1 MRQNKKYII
10 CAVAVLA
17 VVLCLIATLPWG
29 GGSSRARQ
37 GRVRGIN
44 SVLVNGMSDSPGLDK
59 LDKDMRI
66 FAKRWWIK
74 GLSLAIMR
82 NDSLVYAKGYGWAD
96 EDQGVEMGP
105 GIIMRVASVSKLIT
119 AAGIMKLVEDGKL
132 RLDDKVFGP
141 EGILND
147 EDFTNSIKDKGYFG
161 ITVEN
166 LLRHEGGLS
175 VRRGDPMFTT
185 RDIMTVNRLD
195 KAPDQNTLTRIAVG
209 RRLAFQPGK
218 GHEYSNFGYLLLSMI
233 IEKVTGEDYEQWM
246 QKNVLEPA
254 GCLDMHLAYNY
265 YDQKFS
271 NETRYHMQANDP
283 KVPEYT
289 GSADSVVRCY
299 GGNDIRALK
308 GAGAW
313 VCSAAELARFV
324 ASIDGRPEV
333 SDILS
338 AKSVRAM
345 TTDSE
350 EHKYGLGWN
359 SVSPSKGWKR
369 TGSLSGTSAFV
380 MYYPDGE
387 CWILISN
394 THMWKGPRFART
406 LNNFVAQCRQRY
418 SAHLPA
424 RDLFNQ

>member
-1 MRQNKKYII
+1 MLRNKKYLY
-10 CAVAVLA
+10 CALAVLA
-17 VVLCLIATLPWG
+17 VLLIAVFALPWG
-29 GGSSRARQ
+29 RSGADAGGLRGMNARLT
-37 GRVRGIN
+37 N
-44 SVLVNGMSDSPGLDK
+44 EMSDMPELAKMDR
-59 LDKDMRI
+59 DMRN

-74 GLSLAIMR
+74 GLSLAVMR

-96 EDQGVEMGP
+96 EEKGEEMGP
-105 GIIMRVASVSKLIT
+105 GVIMRVASVSKLIT
-119 AAGIMKLVEDGKL
+119 AAGIMKLVEEGRL
-132 RLDDKVFGP
+132 HLDDRVFGP
-141 EGILND
+141 DGILSD
-147 EDFTNSIKDKGYFG
+147 EDFTSSIRERGYYN
-161 ITVEN
+161 ITVEH

-185 RDIMTVNRLD
+185 RDLMAIHRLD
-195 KAPDQNTLTRIAVG
+195 NAPDQNTLTRIALG

-233 IEKVTGEDYEQWM
+233 IEKVTGEDYEHWM
-246 QKNVLEPA
+246 QKNVLDPA
-254 GCLDMHLAYNY
+254 GCMDMHLAYNY
-265 YDQKFS
+265 YEQKYP
-271 NETRYHMQANDP
+271 NETRYHMQDNDP
-283 KVPEYT
+283 KVPEYN

-313 VCSAAELARFV
+313 VCSAPELARFV

-333 SDILS
+333 RDIIS
-338 AKSVRAM
+338 GKSVSAM
-345 TTDSE
+345 TSAGD
-350 EHKYGLGWN
+350 HKYGLGWS
-359 SVSPSKGWKR
+359 SVSPTRGWKR

-406 LNNFVAQCRQRY
+406 LNNFVAECRKRY
-418 SAHLPA
+418 SGRLPS
-424 RDLFNQ
+424 RNLFDF